1 MDPDQIN
8 HFGGMAAGFIA
19 FIGIIILVFVVFY
32 IFLFWRI
39 CTKAGLAGALS
50 LLILIPGIGHLILLC
65 ILAFSD
71 WKVVPIPQNPYY
83 APPPNYPPPPPVP
96 PMVGSS
102 GGTGG

>member
-8 HFGGMAAGFIA
+8 HLGGMATGLIA
-19 FIGIIILVFVVFY
+19 FIGIIVLFFIALY
-32 IFLFWRI
+32 IFLYWRI
-39 CTKAGLAGALS
+39 CTKAGLEGALA
-50 LLILIPGIGHLILLC
+50 LLLLIPGIGRLILLC

-71 WKVVPIPQNPYY
+71 WKVVPVPQNPYY
-83 APPPNYPPPPPVP
+83 APPTSY